1 MNKKDIIIEAVLQK
15 MFEYAGQVVYYENL
29 KESKNEWQPYFTI
42 PKENKDKWIAWGTN
56 YLAKE
61 LNLPQS
67 RAEFEMIALDKVFG
81 LKTH

>member
-1 MNKKDIIIEAVLQK
+1 MNKKDIIIEAVLHK

-42 PKENKDKWIAWGTN
+42 PKENKEKWLAWGTN

-61 LNLPQS
+61 LELPQS
-67 RAEFEMIALDKVFG
+67 RAKFEMDALDKVFG
-81 LKTH
+81 LKTY